1 MKLQW
6 MDESKTILA
15 ATDQTGHVVILEPN
29 LPQWSEYSVRE
40 DIDPYIPPPPPPTP
54 TPKQIAALRLA
65 AYQSESDPLFF
76 KWQRGEGTEQAWLDK
91 IEQIKAR
98 YPEPSTPE

>member
-98 YPEPSTPE
+98 YPEPLTPE